1 MNEYIH
7 ENKDVIVHVHYS
19 VHIPNKQMY
28 VKSIA
33 MLITQESMC
42 LW

>member
-7 ENKDVIVHVHYS
+7 ENKDVIVHV
-19 VHIPNKQMY
+19 PNKQMY

-33 MLITQESMC
+33 MLITQESV
-42 LW
+42 